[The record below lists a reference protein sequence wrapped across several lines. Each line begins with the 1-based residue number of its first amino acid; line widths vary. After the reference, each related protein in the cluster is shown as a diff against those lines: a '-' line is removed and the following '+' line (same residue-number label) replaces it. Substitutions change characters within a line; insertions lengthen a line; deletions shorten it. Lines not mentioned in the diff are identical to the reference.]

1 MSALLSDV
9 LQTAIY
15 ERLSTDAV
23 LSSIVGSH
31 VYDAMPAGPVP
42 DLYVLI
48 GDESVKD
55 ASDVSGAGAVHD
67 LVISV
72 MSTAD
77 SFLILKEAAAAI
89 WAALETPA
97 LVPARGRL
105 VGLWFRASSAKRSSS
120 GQRKIDLKF
129 RARMEA

>member
-1 MSALLSDV
+1 MSSLLSDV

-15 ERLSTDAV
+15 ARLSTDPDLAV
-23 LSSIVGSH
+23 IVSTH

-55 ASDVSGAGAVHD
+55 ASDATGAGTVHD
-67 LVISV
+67 LIVSV

-77 SFLILKEAAAAI
+77 SFLTLKEAAAAI
-89 WAALETPA
+89 WSALDAAPLI
-97 LVPARGRL
+97 LSRGRV

-129 RARMEA
+129 RARLEV